1 MQLNAIPARTPGVI
15 SRRMDG
21 EAVLVD
27 PVRGKVRVL
36 NAVGAAI
43 WELTDGERNLAGL
56 AQAVAAEYDVPLAR
70 AEADVSAF
78 CADLV
83 ARGVMAWMEE

>member
-1 MQLNAIPARTPGVI
+1 MQLNAIPAHAPGVI
-15 SRRMDG
+15 SRLMDG

-43 WELTDGERNLAGL
+43 WELADGRRDVADL
-56 AQAVAAEYDVPLAR
+56 AQAVAAEYAVSLAQ

-83 ARGVMAWMEE
+83 DRGVMAWANR